1 MVASVHA
8 WVMQQLT
15 LGEFSSRRSVLRKA
29 VVMAA
34 KIAIF
39 AYALNIFSH
48 LGLVAFDL
56 LPYDLGPAL
65 LIATVLTPPVSFV
78 VAVIAYSVVGL
89 AIYDL
94 GLSNQRFE
102 MLSRTDMLSG
112 LMNRRAFLEEFE
124 QVRGKV
130 SLVLFDIDRFK
141 AINDGLGHKT
151 GDDVIAKVANVLATT
166 APSVAKVSRIGGEE
180 FAVLLPGISSSE
192 AASVA
197 EAMRQA
203 VEVAEFIGPGGAFQV
218 TVSAGVAEGVA
229 EPGFSEIFSLADR
242 ALYLAKAAGR
252 NRLVHAG
259 ELQGTASGDGEGDGD
274 VASQS
279 LVAFDAR
286 RSA

>member
-1 MVASVHA
+1 MMVASVHA
-8 WVMQQLT
+8 WTIQQLT
-15 LGEFSSRRSVLRKA
+15 LGEFSSRRAVLRKA
-29 VVMAA
+29 VAMAV
-34 KIAIF
+34 KIALF
-39 AYALNIFSH
+39 AYALNVLSH
-48 LGLVAFDL
+48 FVLVAFDL

-65 LIATVLTPPVSFV
+65 VIATVLTPPVSFV

-112 LMNRRAFLEEFE
+112 LMNRRAFLDEFE
-124 QVRGKV
+124 QVRGKA

-151 GDDVIAKVANVLATT
+151 GDDVIAKVANLLATA
-166 APSVAKVSRIGGEE
+166 APPIAKVSRIGGEE
-180 FAVLLPGISSSE
+180 FAVLLPGLVSSE
-192 AASVA
+192 ALTVA

-203 VEVAEFIGPGGAFQV
+203 VEMAEFVGPAGAFQV
-218 TVSAGVAEGVA
+218 TVSAGIAEGVA
-229 EPGFSEIFSLADR
+229 ELGFSEIFSHADR

-252 NRLVHAG
+252 NRLVDANGLQDGLAG
-259 ELQGTASGDGEGDGD
+259 DSARVFSPLTT
-274 VASQS
+274 
-279 LVAFDAR
+279 FDSR